1 MVEKTP
7 EAKAKS
13 TIAKVNGEKIQRKDL
28 DESPSMQQ
36 VLSQIKTQYGEEFEK
51 LNKGKKL

>member
-51 LNKGKKL
+51 VNKGKKL